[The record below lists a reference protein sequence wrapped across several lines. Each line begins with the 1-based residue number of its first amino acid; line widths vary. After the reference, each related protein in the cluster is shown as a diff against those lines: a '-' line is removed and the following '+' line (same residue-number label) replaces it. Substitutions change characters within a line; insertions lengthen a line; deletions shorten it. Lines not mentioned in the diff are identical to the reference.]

1 VNTGNR
7 NAHWA
12 EDGGGF
18 RGVIIPGLR
27 HPGKRD
33 EYRRTAADL
42 AARQWS
48 AAHVPARLC
57 PAALSYS
64 IAAVPSFLHL
74 INEHSGSDVLKHI
87 LCRLLTWPTTAMTKP
102 PTKICPVITIAGQTY
117 IVMTHMMAGLPQK
130 ELGKRV
136 ADLTADRAAL
146 RDAIDFLIN
155 GY

>member
-1 VNTGNR
+1 MEQYCAYENR
-7 NAHWA
+7 
-12 EDGGGF
+12 GS
-18 RGVIIPGLR
+18 
-27 HPGKRD
+27 GKKVFP
-33 EYRRTAADL
+33 Y
-42 AARQWS
+42 
-48 AAHVPARLC
+48 
-57 PAALSYS
+57 
-64 IAAVPSFLHL
+64 L
-74 INEHSGSDVLKHI
+74 INLQYPCANVLKHI
-87 LCRLLTWPTTAMTKP
+87 LVAPVIEQNQLPDTQP